1 VCEAKQGGS
10 GWSDLQQKDAVGRN
24 ALDANPTDWPV
35 YRSEIVIIHLPTTSR
50 LLPQGKLRRSRLR
63 SGEKDLNVNEIGNPS
78 IDYRQ
83 SELGASGQQRATR
96 CPGGTTKISA
106 DFR

>member
-1 VCEAKQGGS
+1 VCERKQGGL
-10 GWSDLQQKDAVGRN
+10 GWSDLQQEDAVGRN
-24 ALDANPTDWPV
+24 ALDVNPTDWPV
-35 YRSEIVIIHLPTTSR
+35 YRSEIVIIHLPATSR

-63 SGEKDLNVNEIGNPS
+63 SGEKDLHVNQIGNLS

-83 SELGASGQQRATR
+83 SELGASGQQHATR